1 MKKWWLRQPIRLR
14 LAIFFAGAGV
24 LLLSGFS
31 ATLYLYVRQVMARPL
46 AHQLSADIAEIQR
59 RLQVSPAG
67 ELRWDGRALESGRPW
82 TTTYPWFE
90 IWDENNQLVR
100 RLWPF
105 TENRVQQVPFAP
117 ARDTEALSI
126 FPVAADI
133 RLRVLSV
140 PFTPAG
146 TQHAWVLR
154 AMRIH
159 EPVADAL
166 GALGWIIVLALPVVT
181 ILLSLGAFLLARH
194 WLAPLDAMS
203 AEAQRIS
210 AEHLNR
216 RLPIHNPHDELG
228 RLAGIFNLTLDRL
241 EASFGALD
249 RFVADASHE
258 LRTPLTTLRS
268 VGEVGLRRGRTA
280 EEYRDIIGSMLEEA
294 QRLEHLVT
302 RLLELASAEGGAT
315 AAQRVPVRMD
325 EFVTACANDF
335 ALLAENRQQRFAL
348 ELEPCVAATDPVLLR
363 QAFQNLVENALKYG
377 PADSTILLR
386 VRAVAGQIELTVR
399 DAGPGI
405 PAEHRGRLATRFY
418 RPDPSRGRENGG
430 YGLGLSLTKA
440 YMALLGGAMHYRT
453 LEPTGGE
460 FTLRLPQDIASVG
473 GTRNPPEK
481 A

>member
-46 AHQLSADIAEIQR
+46 AHQLSNDIVEIQR
-59 RLQVSPAG
+59 RLQVTAEG
-67 ELRWDGRALESGRPW
+67 ELRWDGRPLDPARPW

-105 TENRVQQVPFAP
+105 TENRLQQTPIAP
-117 ARDTEALSI
+117 ARDTETLSI

-133 RLRVLSV
+133 RLRVLSM
-140 PFTPAG
+140 PYTPPG
-146 TQHAWVLR
+146 TNHAWMLR

-181 ILLSLGAFLLARH
+181 ILLALGAFLLARH
-194 WLAPLDAMS
+194 WLAPLDDMS
-203 AEAQRIS
+203 AEAKRIS

-386 VRAVAGQIELTVR
+386 VRAIGGQIELTVR
-399 DAGPGI
+399 DEGPGI
-405 PAEHRGRLATRFY
+405 SPEHRGRIATRFY
-418 RPDPSRGRENGG
+418 RPDPSRGRDNGG

-440 YMALLGGAMHYRT
+440 YMALLGGALYYRT
-453 LEPTGGE
+453 VEPTGSE
-460 FTLRLPQDIASVG
+460 FTLRLPQDIASAANSG
-473 GTRNPPEK
+473 SFAEGL
-481 A
+481 